1 MSQGSVTRR
10 VEAQVPKRFT
20 RSMSKRPLRAGGITL
35 DESQTPP
42 PRSRATEVRSQRK
55 YSTLIS
61 RIATRRLIA
70 PVAVIAIWLFVT
82 ETGRVSSIFV
92 PSAGDLWQ
100 SADDMK
106 SQLPDAI
113 VASVTMVLSGF
124 LLGTAIGVLL
134 GLVMAYSQ
142 LARELGGDVLDF
154 LRPVPIFALI
164 PLFVLWFG
172 IGRAPQVALVTLGT
186 AVILGVTT
194 IEAIRNIPS
203 LYIRAALTL
212 GAGRRRIYRTII
224 LPWIFPHLLGAIRLA
239 AAASWGLGV
248 AAEFMGAQTG
258 LGYLMIIRQQYLDT
272 SGIVLIVGIYATLAL
287 GLDFAIRTIERPL
300 TKWTERDV
308 GVGAVA
314 GIIGVREA

>member
-1 MSQGSVTRR
+1 MSTDERGARMRNRRHFRTRL
-10 VEAQVPKRFT
+10 P
-20 RSMSKRPLRAGGITL
+20 
-35 DESQTPP
+35 
-42 PRSRATEVRSQRK
+42 
-55 YSTLIS
+55 
-61 RIATRRLIA
+61 RIAPRRLIV
-70 PVAVIAIWLFVT
+70 PLGLVAIWLFVT
-82 ETGRVSSIFV
+82 ETDRVSNIFL
-92 PSAGDLWQ
+92 PTAGDLWQ
-100 SADDMK
+100 SLGDMK
-106 SQLPDAI
+106 DQLPGAI
-113 VASVTMVLSGF
+113 LASVSMVLTGF

-172 IGRAPQVALVTLGT
+172 IGRAPQIALVTLGT

-194 IEAIRNIPS
+194 VEAIRNIPS

-212 GAGRRRIYRTII
+212 GADRRRIYRTII

-272 SGIVLIVGIYATLAL
+272 SGIILIVGIYAALAL
-287 GLDFAIRTIERPL
+287 ALDFAIRTIERPL

-314 GIIGVREA
+314 GVIGVRQA

>member
-1 MSQGSVTRR
+1 M
-10 VEAQVPKRFT
+10 FT
-20 RSMSKRPLRAGGITL
+20 EERRAGV
-35 DESQTPP
+35 
-42 PRSRATEVRSQRK
+42 RNRRHVRALLR
-55 YSTLIS
+55 
-61 RIATRRLIA
+61 RIATRRLIV
-70 PVAVIAIWLFVT
+70 PLGLVAIWLYVT
-82 ETGRVSSIFV
+82 ETDRVSNIFL
-92 PSAGDLWQ
+92 PTAGDLWQ
-100 SADDMK
+100 SLDDMK
-106 SQLPDAI
+106 GQLPSAI
-113 VASVTMVLSGF
+113 LASVSMVLTGF

-172 IGRAPQVALVTLGT
+172 IGRAPQIALVTLGT

-194 IEAIRNIPS
+194 VEAIRNIPS

-212 GAGRRRIYRTII
+212 GADRRRIYRTII
-224 LPWIFPHLLGAIRLA
+224 VPWIFPHLLGAIRLA

-272 SGIVLIVGIYATLAL
+272 SGIILIVCIYAALAL
-287 GLDFAIRTIERPL
+287 TLDFAIRTIERPL